1 MPYLFSRSLGFSL
14 KLFVLSATAL
24 VRLVYAQTDAEQF
37 FESKVR
43 PILANNCYT
52 CHTGAQSGGLRLDS
66 REAILK
72 GGKSGPAVIPGSP
85 EKSLLI
91 QATSYTHPRLKMPP
105 GDKLEETEVAD
116 LSKWVGAGA

>member
-1 MPYLFSRSLGFSL
+1 MPRFLLVDLGCRDKGSYQKDRVTRLIINGLNFMPHLPSRSLGLSL

-66 REAILK
+66 REAIL
-72 GGKSGPAVIPGSP
+72 
-85 EKSLLI
+85 
-91 QATSYTHPRLKMPP
+91 
-105 GDKLEETEVAD
+105 
-116 LSKWVGAGA
+116 

>member
-1 MPYLFSRSLGFSL
+1 MPDLPQSLRVSL
-14 KLFVLSATAL
+14 KLFILSVIAL
-24 VRLVYAQTDAEQF
+24 ARLLQAQTDAEQF

-72 GGKSGPAVIPGSP
+72 GGKSRPAIIPGSP
-85 EKSLLI
+85 EQSLLI
-91 QATSYTHPRLKMPP
+91 QATSYTHTRIKMPP
-105 GDKLEETEVAD
+105 
-116 LSKWVGAGA
+116 

>member
-1 MPYLFSRSLGFSL
+1 MPHLPSLRVSL

-24 VRLVYAQTDAEQF
+24 ARLLQAQTDAEQF

-66 REAILK
+66 REASLK
-72 GGKSGPAVIPGSP
+72 GGKSGPALIPG
-85 EKSLLI
+85 KAQDSLLV
-91 QATSYTHPRLKMPP
+91 QAINHSHSRL
-105 GDKLEETEVAD
+105 
-116 LSKWVGAGA
+116 